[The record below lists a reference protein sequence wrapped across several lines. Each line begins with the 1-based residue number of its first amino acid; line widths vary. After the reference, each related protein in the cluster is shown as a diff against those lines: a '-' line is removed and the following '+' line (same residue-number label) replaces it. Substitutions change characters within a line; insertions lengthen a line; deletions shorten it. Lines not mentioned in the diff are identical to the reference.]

1 VTEEMC
7 LICIEF
13 KKETLTV
20 SEGWRNLREMKEGM
34 TDEHYDE
41 VVSML
46 IEDYESEQED
56 LLSEDGEDIEEL
68 LNKMDQE
75 AEKLIF
81 EWDLNLGDDNEERDT
96 YDTSHPW
103 YIPGFED

>member
-1 VTEEMC
+1 MC
-7 LICIEF
+7 LICVEF

-46 IEDYESEQED
+46 VEGYEAEQDD
-56 LLSEDGEDIEEL
+56 LLSDDEEDIEEL

-75 AEKLIF
+75 GKLIF
-81 EWDLNLGDDNEERDT
+81 EWDLSLGEDADERET
-96 YDTSHPW
+96 YDTDNPW

>member
-1 VTEEMC
+1 MC

-20 SEGWRNLREMKEGM
+20 TEGWGNLREMKEGM

-46 IEDYESEQED
+46 VEGYEAEQD
-56 LLSEDGEDIEEL
+56 VLLSEDGEDVEEL
-68 LNKMDQE
+68 LNNMEQGVQRV
-75 AEKLIF
+75 F
-81 EWDLNLGDDNEERDT
+81 EWDLNLGEDADDRDT
-96 YDTSHPW
+96 YDTQNPW
-103 YIPGFED
+103 YLPVFED

>member
-1 VTEEMC
+1 MC

-13 KKETLTV
+13 KKEALTV
-20 SEGWRNLREMKEGM
+20 REAWGNLREMKDGM

-46 IEDYESEQED
+46 VEGY
-56 LLSEDGEDIEEL
+56 
-68 LNKMDQE
+68 E
-75 AEKLIF
+75 AELDAILSDDGDDLEEILNNLEQDREHSF
-81 EWDLNLGDDNEERDT
+81 EWDLRLPDDQEQAHEENSCDFEN
-96 YDTSHPW
+96 PW